1 MQYIIVQYSTV
12 QYSAVQS
19 VRTLFTF
26 MHLPVL
32 NHKSITTFP
41 TITIHLTPYYF
52 LLSHNSGDM
61 PRNRSSVIKSL
72 TRHTGPAVEISLG
85 AVIGDTKAV
94 QSASESI
101 THPLSVRFATA
112 PCEDRDTSHI
122 TTNLLNAFK
131 VEVEEKGIQSSA
143 TPLEV
148 SYKKIRSLSAPAS
161 RPSIQGSTGNRK
173 DPPCLR
179 GLRGTKTPTPVIV
192 MGPIEEAFDP
202 GYATTPVNM
211 RSTTLFASSSE
222 NSSLG
227 TTSISTS
234 NRCSANTSGTNSPYE
249 SDIINTGKY
258 NNRAYVTSTSIGNAL
273 KNLSVNN
280 QDNNNNTISENTRKL
295 QNLIP
300 KCLSVK
306 NSTVSNPGQK
316 SVNAPRYPDYTNSYS
331 SDGMRNTPTV
341 SRIEDPRSRI
351 EDPRSR
357 IEDPRSTPEAEKS
370 FSHVFS
376 PRKDLN
382 IPPPPR
388 SHVLVGGGGKK

>member
-1 MQYIIVQYSTV
+1 MQ
-12 QYSAVQS
+12 
-19 VRTLFTF
+19 
-26 MHLPVL
+26 
-32 NHKSITTFP
+32 
-41 TITIHLTPYYF
+41 
-52 LLSHNSGDM
+52 
-61 PRNRSSVIKSL
+61 RNRSSIVNSL
-72 TRHTGPAVEISLG
+72 TPRHTGSAIEIPLG

-112 PCEDRDTSHI
+112 PCKDRDTSHV

-131 VEVEEKGIQSSA
+131 IEEKGIQPSSA
-143 TPLEV
+143 TLEV
-148 SYKKIRSLSAPAS
+148 SYKKVRSLSAPAS
-161 RPSIQGSTGNRK
+161 RPSIPGSTGNREN
-173 DPPCLR
+173 PPC
-179 GLRGTKTPTPVIV
+179 LRGTKTPTPVIV
-192 MGPIEEAFDP
+192 MGPIEEGFGP

-234 NRCSANTSGTNSPYE
+234 NRCSANTSGTSSPYE
-249 SDIINTGKY
+249 GDIMNTGKY
-258 NNRAYVTSTSIGNAL
+258 NSRAYVTSTSIGNAL
-273 KNLSVNN
+273 KSLSTNN
-280 QDNNNNTISENTRKL
+280 QDNNNNNKNNNTISESTRKL

-306 NSTVSNPGQK
+306 SSTVTNPGQK
-316 SVNAPRYPDYTNSYS
+316 SVNATRYPDYTNSS
-331 SDGMRNTPTV
+331 SDGMRSTPTA
-341 SRIEDPRSRI
+341 SRI

-357 IEDPRSTPEAEKS
+357 IEDPRSTAEAEKS

>member
-1 MQYIIVQYSTV
+1 MQ
-12 QYSAVQS
+12 
-19 VRTLFTF
+19 
-26 MHLPVL
+26 
-32 NHKSITTFP
+32 
-41 TITIHLTPYYF
+41 
-52 LLSHNSGDM
+52 
-61 PRNRSSVIKSL
+61 RNRLSIVNSL
-72 TRHTGPAVEISLG
+72 THHTGPAVEIPSG
-85 AVIGDTKAV
+85 PVIGDIKAV

-112 PCEDRDTSHI
+112 PCKDRDTSHI

-131 VEVEEKGIQSSA
+131 VEDKGIQPSA
-143 TPLEV
+143 ATQEV
-148 SYKKIRSLSAPAS
+148 SYKKVRSLSAPAS
-161 RPSIQGSTGNRK
+161 RPSIPVSTGNRG
-173 DPPCLR
+173 DPPC
-179 GLRGTKTPTPVIV
+179 LRGTKTPTPVIV
-192 MGPIEEAFDP
+192 MGPIVEGFEP

-249 SDIINTGKY
+249 GDIMNTGKY

-273 KNLSVNN
+273 KNLSLNN
-280 QDNNNNTISENTRKL
+280 QDNNNNTISESTRKL

-306 NSTVSNPGQK
+306 SSAVTNPGQK
-316 SVNAPRYPDYTNSYS
+316 SVTAARYPDYTNSS
-331 SDGMRNTPTV
+331 SDGMRITPT
-341 SRIEDPRSRI
+341 PRI